1 MHRDCL
7 YKGQGP
13 HEGKRL
19 AHMAEHSRYC
29 CMPNGF
35 TTGCNST
42 VMHSSGNNL
51 EEIDWVGDVVKGRVL
66 TEGATEAGPNVP
78 GFIAPSVVLS
88 SDSGAGRC
96 LCLADIS
103 EECMFGL
110 SWHNCQG

>member
-7 YKGQGP
+7 YKGTGP

-19 AHMAEHSRYC
+19 AHMTERGRYGA
-29 CMPNGF
+29 MPDGF
-35 TTGCNST
+35 TTGGDAT
-42 VMHSSGNNL
+42 VPHSGSKNL
-51 EEIDWVGDVVKGRVL
+51 EEMDWVGDVVKGRVL

-78 GFIAPSVVLS
+78 GCIAPSVVLS

-103 EECMFGL
+103 KECMFGL